1 MSNQNE
7 QRLSQLVESNAS
19 TLLKVTEQLQH
30 LQHVLTKETDIPG
43 STSDLRGQHK
53 QIHTAELQLQQQTKE
68 FQQQHEQQVHALNTL
83 EQKIKALQTPS
94 HVQHKTQAYHLKED
108 IVGTVEW
115 CMKWTKTLTPYM
127 MVVVV
132 YMFLRK
138 R

>member
-30 LQHVLTKETDIPG
+30 LQHVLTKETDISG
-43 STSDLRGQHK
+43 STSVRGQK
-53 QIHTAELQLQQQTKE
+53 IHMAELQLQQQTKE

-132 YMFLRK
+132 YMILRK